1 MGKLHIDLSEEA
13 SYARIFW
20 RMLVAAFV
28 VVTLLAAALGW
39 WIDRVVKG
47 IWR

>member
-28 VVTLLAAALGW
+28 VVTLVAATLGW
-39 WIDRVVKG
+39 WIDTALRK
-47 IWR
+47 WW